1 MKTIA
6 RIFVVAL
13 IAVLA
18 ASCGKTSYKK
28 TQGGM
33 AYKIIPGKDTQK
45 IAPGSIVKLL
55 VTQKLNDSLM
65 FSTDGG
71 LPAYLPV
78 SQTVRSYDISEMWSL
93 LHKGDSMIM
102 IQMVDTFLVKFPER
116 IPPYFKKGDR
126 VKSFVRILEVF
137 TSDSLARVDEE
148 KERNQFTEKQIKE
161 VEEYLAKKN
170 IKAQRTPSGAFF
182 ETIKQGEGNKADS
195 GKYVSVNYT
204 GTSWSGVR
212 FDSSTDSTFGHV
224 APISF
229 TTAQGEMIR
238 GFDEAVQMMNKG
250 MVGKVYIPGMLAY
263 GAQGNPPKIKP
274 YEHLIFDL
282 EITDIQDKAPEQPV
296 MPPPQ
301 KN

>member
-1 MKTIA
+1 MKVTM
-6 RIFVVAL
+6 RFF
-13 IAVLA
+13 AVIITA
-18 ASCGKTSYKK
+18 VFAVSCGKTSYKK
-28 TQGGM
+28 TTGGM

-45 IAPGSIVKLL
+45 INPGSIVKLL
-55 VTQKLNDSLM
+55 VTQKLNDSIL

-71 LPAYLPV
+71 LPAYIPV
-78 SQTVRSYDISEMWSL
+78 SQTVRSYDISEMWGL

-102 IQMVDTFLVKFPER
+102 IQLVDTFMVKFPER

-126 VKSFVRILEVF
+126 VKSFVRILDVF
-137 TSDSLARVDEE
+137 TSDSLARIDEE
-148 KERNQFTEKQIKE
+148 KERNQFTEKQVKE

-170 IKAQRTPSGAFF
+170 IKTQRTPSGAFL
-182 ETIKQGEGNKADS
+182 EVVKQGEGNKADS

-263 GAQGNPPKIKP
+263 GPQGNPPKIKP

-282 EITDIQDKAPEQPV
+282 EVMDIRDKAPEQPA
-296 MPPPQ
+296 MLPPQ